1 MASIEE
7 KERAEQKREK
17 NQSRISKLVDK
28 GAVKI
33 TAKNKNLL
41 SAKQLKKYEAAKE
54 EQNIVYLKGKKLFE
68 FDSETAK
75 QVKSV
80 GLLKAGGARMR
91 GGEDAVQEL
100 QQEKRA
106 KANLYKRDPQSSTDS
121 SDSGK
126 AYSTELGMSL
136 PRRKPS
142 PPATAEQMKKL
153 ESVDYRKGGMVLST
167 IDNRRNKG

>member
-1 MASIEE
+1 MASIEKE

-33 TAKNKNLL
+33 TTKNKNLL
-41 SAKQLKKYEAAKE
+41 SATQLKKYEAAKE
-54 EQNIVYLKGKKLFE
+54 AQNIVYLKGKKFLE

-75 QVKSV
+75 QVKPV
-80 GLLKAGGARMR
+80 GILKAGGARIR
-91 GGEDAVQEL
+91 GGEEAVKEL
-100 QQEKRA
+100 TREKRS
-106 KANLYKRDPQSSTDS
+106 KANRYKRDPQSSTDS
-121 SDSGK
+121 SASGK
-126 AYSTELGMSL
+126 AYSTELGMKL

-153 ESVDYRKGGMVLST
+153 ENKDYRKGGMVLST
-167 IDNRRNKG
+167 MDNRKNK